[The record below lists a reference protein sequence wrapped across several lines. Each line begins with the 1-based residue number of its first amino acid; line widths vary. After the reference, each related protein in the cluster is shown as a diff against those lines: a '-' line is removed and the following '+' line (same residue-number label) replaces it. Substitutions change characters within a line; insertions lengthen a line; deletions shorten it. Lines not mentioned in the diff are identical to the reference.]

1 MLNDIVEQVWVNLN
15 WLVLRIKWLSV
26 KLVGFVVMCWV
37 LIGVVWLGLVL
48 PVNLVMKKGWDNA
61 VVNSGRNGIVDR
73 RVYSVRDDLNLGRVK
88 NSGSGQGYATV
99 RNEMKRA
106 NDSVNEAR
114 RLGKGIEALIGQ

>member
-1 MLNDIVEQVWVNLN
+1 
-15 WLVLRIKWLSV
+15 
-26 KLVGFVVMCWV
+26 
-37 LIGVVWLGLVL
+37 
-48 PVNLVMKKGWDNA
+48 MKKGWDNA